1 MIKIYEINETSTVL
15 KAEKY
20 GDWNLGGDAN
30 ISVGYT
36 FGSLREIINTQISR
50 RDEQPLTSWIYL
62 KPRFNDIYLDYNNS
76 IKSIDQNP
84 KYYLNLWLADTKRT
98 RNLDYNLQVFRM
110 LDQTWSKGDGNWDY
124 HVLKNDDWGTNYSYS
139 KIEIEQTWDHI
150 VDNYP
155 PGIASGSTFVT
166 ASLHNAWSIN
176 DDQFKNRYRYPDFK
190 VELTDWVRSGF
201 DNIESGSI
209 GDMRN
214 GLAIQ
219 LNSDLFPSGSTDWGV
234 LNFYSCNTDTPF
246 LPFISCEWNSSQT
259 DYDSYLSGSLTE
271 ITLNNDIMLE
281 VVEPREWWDIN
292 ENAKIYINARS
303 PWNVLNWDVP
313 TYTSGSRDLY
323 KLTDYYLPEES
334 YYQVHLSSTYDI
346 ILPWGDATKVARD
359 ERGSYIN
366 MDMSNFHSYLIY
378 QIQIVS
384 FDENSNRFVFNVN
397 NGNFKVR

>member
-139 KIEIEQTWDHI
+139 KIEIEQTWNHI

-246 LPFISCEWNSSQT
+246 LPFISCEWSSSQT